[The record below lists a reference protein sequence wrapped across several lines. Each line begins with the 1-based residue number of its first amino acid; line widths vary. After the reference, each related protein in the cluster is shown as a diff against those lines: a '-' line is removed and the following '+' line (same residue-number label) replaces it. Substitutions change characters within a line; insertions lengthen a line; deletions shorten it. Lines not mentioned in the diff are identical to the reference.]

1 MSFLDK
7 IKGAFSKEKKEE
19 PSARLPHFN
28 NSHYSGNA
36 IIYTPG
42 LETNNAKKAEAKPDF
57 VPITEQKQEV
67 AAEPAVSFEEPV
79 AEVAEAAEEPAVSFE
94 EPVAEVAE
102 AAEEPSISFEEP
114 VAEVA
119 EAVEEPAISFEEP
132 VAEVAEAVEEPAIE
146 VKENADSFI
155 YTPEATES
163 EAESF
168 IYTPEET
175 DLSFEPGADFGTVND
190 DDIPSFEIVSDD
202 EPAISFDE
210 NVDLDFSAPTDDE

>member
-28 NSHYSGNA
+28 NNSHYNGNA

-79 AEVAEAAEEPAVSFE
+79 AEVAEAVEEPAVSFEEPVAEVEEAVKEPAVSFE

-102 AAEEPSISFEEP
+102 AAEEPAVSFEEP
-114 VAEVA
+114 AKE
-119 EAVEEPAISFEEP
+119 VEEA
-132 VAEVAEAVEEPAIE
+132 AE
-146 VKENADSFI
+146 SFI
-155 YTPEATES
+155 YTPETTES

-175 DLSFEPGADFGTVND
+175 DLSFESGADFGTVND
-190 DDIPSFEIVSDD
+190 DDIPAFEIVSDD
-202 EPAISFDE
+202 APAISFDE
-210 NVDLDFSAPTDDE
+210 GVDLDFSASTDDE

>member
-7 IKGAFSKEKKEE
+7 IKGTFSKEKKEE

-28 NSHYSGNA
+28 NSHYNGNA

-79 AEVAEAAEEPAVSFE
+79 AEVEETVEEPVVSFE

-102 AAEEPSISFEEP
+102 AI
-114 VAEVA
+114 
-119 EAVEEPAISFEEP
+119 EEPAISFEEP
-132 VAEVAEAVEEPAIE
+132 AKEVEEAAE
-146 VKENADSFI
+146 SFI
-155 YTPEATES
+155 YTPETTES

-175 DLSFEPGADFGTVND
+175 DLSFESGADFGTVND

-202 EPAISFDE
+202 APAISFDE
-210 NVDLDFSAPTDDE
+210 SVDLDFSAPTDDE

>member
-67 AAEPAVSFEEPV
+67 AAEPAV
-79 AEVAEAAEEPAVSFE
+79 
-94 EPVAEVAE
+94 
-102 AAEEPSISFEEP
+102 SFEEP